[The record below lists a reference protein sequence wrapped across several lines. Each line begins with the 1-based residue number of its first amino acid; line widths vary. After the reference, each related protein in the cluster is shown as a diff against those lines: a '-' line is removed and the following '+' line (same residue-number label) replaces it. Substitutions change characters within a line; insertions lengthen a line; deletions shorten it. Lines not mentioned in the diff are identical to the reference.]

1 MASLNDSM
9 TIARSGIEAAQTRLS
24 VISHN
29 ISNINT
35 DGYHTQQTVLGT
47 NPPLSPNSSTISNYD
62 IGTGVSVMDVTRAY
76 NQTQETQYLA
86 LNSTTATNTT
96 LSNTL
101 QSLESLT
108 NSTVS
113 GGALTDYLNNFWAAW
128 QNVANDPS
136 DMSMRSALLESSAT
150 LTQAFNSVAANL
162 DSYNSQLISGTG
174 PAYTGAIASDVEE
187 INSDAA
193 QIQTL
198 NAQINTAK
206 VENITVNDLM
216 DKRDSLVKD
225 ISGKAGI
232 TLDTDGTIKIDGQVL
247 VSGDGTVQNN
257 LTITSGSPP
266 QFTLAG
272 NSVTIS
278 GGELD
283 GYVQTTGTIASL
295 QSQLDTFASELINQ
309 VNTLHTAGYDLSG
322 TAGVD
327 FFTGTGADNIQ
338 VSSALY
344 NSANPLLS
352 HPELVAASTT
362 LTPGTPPTP
371 NVGDGTNALAIADLA
386 NSNLPDLSN
395 QTFAGYFTN
404 MTTDLG
410 AQAQSATEVSDDNTT
425 ALNAYQTAIQGTD
438 GVNLDEELLDMMSAQ
453 RAFEAASKV
462 ATTTDSML
470 NTLINVMT

>member
-1 MASLNDSM
+1 
-9 TIARSGIEAAQTRLS
+9 
-24 VISHN
+24 
-29 ISNINT
+29 
-35 DGYHTQQTVLGT
+35 
-47 NPPLSPNSSTISNYD
+47 
-62 IGTGVSVMDVTRAY
+62 
-76 NQTQETQYLA
+76 
-86 LNSTTATNTT
+86 
-96 LSNTL
+96 
-101 QSLESLT
+101 
-108 NSTVS
+108 
-113 GGALTDYLNNFWAAW
+113 
-128 QNVANDPS
+128 
-136 DMSMRSALLESSAT
+136 
-150 LTQAFNSVAANL
+150 
-162 DSYNSQLISGTG
+162 
-174 PAYTGAIASDVEE
+174 
-187 INSDAA
+187 
-193 QIQTL
+193 
-198 NAQINTAK
+198 
-206 VENITVNDLM
+206 
-216 DKRDSLVKD
+216 
-225 ISGKAGI
+225 
-232 TLDTDGTIKIDGQVL
+232 
-247 VSGDGTVQNN
+247 
-257 LTITSGSPP
+257 
-266 QFTLAG
+266 
-272 NSVTIS
+272 
-278 GGELD
+278 
-283 GYVQTTGTIASL
+283 
-295 QSQLDTFASELINQ
+295 
-309 VNTLHTAGYDLSG
+309 
-322 TAGVD
+322 VD